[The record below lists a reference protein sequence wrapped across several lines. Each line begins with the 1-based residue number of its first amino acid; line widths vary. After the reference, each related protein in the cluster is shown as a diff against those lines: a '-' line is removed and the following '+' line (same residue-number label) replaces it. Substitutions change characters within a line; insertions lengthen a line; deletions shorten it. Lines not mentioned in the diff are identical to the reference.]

1 MLNHITIMGRL
12 TRDPQLR
19 TTGDTQVCNF
29 RIACERNFKDKD
41 GERGADFIDV
51 VAWRKL
57 ADHVAKHFK
66 KGRVVIVDGRLQIRD
81 WTDRE
86 GGKRR
91 SAEVVADNV
100 YFGESKKSREGGQ
113 ASGGQPSGGRS
124 GGSYGGGYDAP
135 PIQPDFHE
143 DDEDDADLPF

>member
-81 WTDRE
+81 WTDRDGE
-86 GGKRR
+86 RR
-91 SAEVVADNV
+91 YRTEIIANDV
-100 YFGESKKSREGGQ
+100 YFGYPKQKANDVTTDGSS
-113 ASGGQPSGGRS
+113 ASMEETV
-124 GGSYGGGYDAP
+124 GSSDSFCECSDA
-135 PIQPDFHE
+135 
-143 DDEDDADLPF
+143 